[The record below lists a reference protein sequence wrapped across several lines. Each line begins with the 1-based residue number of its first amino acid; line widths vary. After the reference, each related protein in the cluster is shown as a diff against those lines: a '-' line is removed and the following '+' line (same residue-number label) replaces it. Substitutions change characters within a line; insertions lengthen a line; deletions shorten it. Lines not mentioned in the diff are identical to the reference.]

1 MYSKKGIKTRH
12 TLAFRLTLWYAGIFS
27 ISACIAFLFFYLLM
41 TAMFREQTDRDL
53 SRQAGIFATIMTTEG
68 VEAVKRFA
76 ELESQASGEKKIF
89 YRLFYPTGIS
99 FSSSNMSYWQDI
111 GVTRVNIEQALQ
123 GDIQVYETLTIPG
136 RSEKVRILYRHIGN
150 GVILQLG
157 QSLEN
162 VARFVEAFQ
171 RIFLA
176 TLTVLV
182 LLSTGFGWFLARRAV
197 SGVQAVT
204 RTARKISASALNERV
219 PVNRRGDE
227 IDQLAATF
235 NDMLDRIQQLI
246 ENIQGISD
254 NVAHDLKSPITR
266 IRGAAEIAL
275 TTGNDLEDF
284 EHMAASHIEEC
295 DRLLDMI
302 NTMLLISK
310 TEAGAAE
317 MHQSGV
323 DLSEIVRQACELF
336 QPMAADKSIEIEW
349 KQSDELRLQGDLA
362 LLQRM
367 VANLLDNA
375 IKYTQDGGRVSVS
388 LQNEKS
394 QQVVLS
400 IQDTGVGI
408 SKADRE
414 NIFERFYRCDPSRST
429 DGFGLGLSLAKTI
442 AAAHQGRIE
451 VDSQVGRGS
460 TFRVVLPCEIMEHDA
475 SKLDK

>member
-1 MYSKKGIKTRH
+1 MYSKKAIKTRH

-27 ISACIAFLFFYLLM
+27 FSACIAFLFFYLLM
-41 TAMFREQTDRDL
+41 TSMFREQTDRDL
-53 SRQAGIFATIMTTEG
+53 SRQAGIFTTIMTTEG

-99 FSSSNMSYWQDI
+99 FSSSNMSYWRDI

-123 GDIQVYETLTIPG
+123 GDIRVYETLTIPG

-176 TLTVLV
+176 TLGVLV
-182 LLSTGFGWFLARRAV
+182 LLSAGFGWFLARRAV

-235 NDMLDRIQQLI
+235 NDMLDRIQLLI
-246 ENIQGISD
+246 EKIQAISD

-275 TTGNDLEDF
+275 TTANDLEDF
-284 EHMAASHIEEC
+284 EKMAASHIEEC

-310 TEAGAAE
+310 TEAGAID
-317 MHQSGV
+317 MHQTDV
-323 DLSEIVRQACELF
+323 DFGQVVNQACELF
-336 QPMAADKSIEIEW
+336 QPMAAEKRIEIDW
-349 KQSDELRLQGDLA
+349 NQSEILHLNGDLS

-375 IKYTQDGGRVSVS
+375 IKYTQDGGRIRVSV
-388 LQNEKS
+388 QNENPHLA
-394 QQVVLS
+394 VLS
-400 IQDTGVGI
+400 IEDTGIGI
-408 SKADRE
+408 SKADVE
-414 NIFERFYRCDPSRST
+414 HIFDRFYRCDPSRST
-429 DGFGLGLSLAKTI
+429 SGFGLGLSLAKTI
-442 AAAHQGRIE
+442 AEAHQGKIE
-451 VDSQVGRGS
+451 VESEIGKGS
-460 TFRVVLPCEIMEHDA
+460 IFRVLLPNHQI
-475 SKLDK
+475 

>member
-41 TAMFREQTDRDL
+41 TSMFREQTDRDL

-111 GVTRVNIEQALQ
+111 GVTRLYIEQALQ
-123 GDIQVYETLTIPG
+123 GDAQIYETLTIPG
-136 RSEKVRILYRHIGN
+136 RSEKVRILYHHIGN

-171 RIFLA
+171 RIFLV
-176 TLTVLV
+176 TLGVLV

-204 RTARKISASALNERV
+204 RTARKITARALNERV

-246 ENIQGISD
+246 ENIQAISD

-275 TTGNDLEDF
+275 STANDLKDF
-284 EHMAASHIEEC
+284 ENMAASHIEEC
-295 DRLLDMI
+295 DRLLAMI

-310 TEAGAAE
+310 TEAGAISMRQTE
-317 MHQSGV
+317 V
-323 DLSEIVRQACELF
+323 DLGQIARQACELF
-336 QPMAADKSIEIEW
+336 QPMAAEKNIELDW
-349 KQSDELRLQGDLA
+349 SQLVELRLKGDLE

-375 IKYTQDGGRVSVS
+375 IKYTRDGGRVKAYT
-388 LQNEKS
+388 QNNS
-394 QQVVLS
+394 FQQAVLT
-400 IQDTGVGI
+400 IEDTGIGI
-408 SKADRE
+408 SKFDLE
-414 NIFERFYRCDPSRST
+414 HIFDRFYRCDPSRST
-429 DGFGLGLSLAKTI
+429 NGFGLGLSLAKSI
-442 AAAHQGRIE
+442 VEAHQGRIE
-451 VDSQVGRGS
+451 VESELGKGS
-460 TFRVVLPCEIMEHDA
+460 TFRVYLSNSNHYL
-475 SKLDK
+475 S